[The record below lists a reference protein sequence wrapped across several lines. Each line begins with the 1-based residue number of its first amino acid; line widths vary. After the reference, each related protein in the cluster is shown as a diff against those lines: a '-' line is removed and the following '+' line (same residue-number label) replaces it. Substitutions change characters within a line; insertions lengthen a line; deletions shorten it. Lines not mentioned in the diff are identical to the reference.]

1 MTFNAFLLYYYKKIT
16 INRFFYNEC
25 TIYIYK
31 KMILNNKIKIKT
43 QLTMKNLKQYL
54 KSAFYAFF
62 TLAGM
67 VFELPS
73 TILYGI
79 ADYFYVAPDEN
90 NEEENDEE

>member
-1 MTFNAFLLYYYKKIT
+1 
-16 INRFFYNEC
+16 
-25 TIYIYK
+25 
-31 KMILNNKIKIKT
+31 
-43 QLTMKNLKQYL
+43 MKQLKQYL
-54 KSAFYAFF
+54 KTALYAFF

-79 ADYFYVAPDEN
+79 ADYFYVAPEDSDEPDEN

>member
-1 MTFNAFLLYYYKKIT
+1 
-16 INRFFYNEC
+16 
-25 TIYIYK
+25 
-31 KMILNNKIKIKT
+31 MILNNKIKLKT
-43 QLTMKNLKQYL
+43 QLTMKQFKQYL
-54 KSAFYAFF
+54 KSALYAFF

-79 ADYFYVAPDEN
+79 ADYFYVAPVDDEN